1 MKKIVIHN
9 GFHPEA
15 ERVYKGE
22 KIMAVLEERIQ
33 RSRRLYLESGVWIK
47 DLGEDRYIT
56 DWTDRERWGRVEE
69 VELDETSGQILSRRD
84 IGYMILITDRE
95 NDLL

>member
-9 GFHPEA
+9 GFHPEVQ
-15 ERVYKGE
+15 RVYKGE
-22 KIMAVLEERIQ
+22 KIMKVLEERVQ

-47 DLGEDRYIT
+47 DLGQDRYIT

-69 VELDETSGQILSRRD
+69 VETDEQTGQVISRREL
-84 IGYMILITDRE
+84 GYMILIADRE
-95 NDLL
+95 NNLL

>member
-9 GFHPEA
+9 GFHPEV

-47 DLGEDRYIT
+47 DLGNDRYIT